1 MPFLGF
7 FLPKMPYLGIFGLE
21 SLKYY
26 CSFRNKYL
34 QIFLI
39 AKFCQKTKIP
49 KFGTKNALL
58 EYFWARILKTIV
70 IFEISTLKF
79 VKNGSLTQ
87 TVNFDVGSAFSKGP
101 GPDPS
106 PIHKV

>member
-1 MPFLGF
+1 M
-7 FLPKMPYLGIFGLE
+7 KMPKLGTE
-21 SLKYY
+21 SGP
-26 CSFRNKYL
+26 F
-34 QIFLI
+34 
-39 AKFCQKTKIP
+39 
-49 KFGTKNALL
+49 

-79 VKNGSLTQ
+79 VKNGSLTH